1 MKKKSDHSL
10 AEEKAAHR
18 IAEQSL
24 QTSDEAR
31 VNLAWDLESIQASLT
46 ATANKLASKS
56 SALNTAVIQAHEMEI
71 KLKAAKEKLKATEEK
86 LKMLRKRRRAKDS
99 CWIWPTRH
107 FPRESSHLRR

>member
-1 MKKKSDHSL
+1 
-10 AEEKAAHR
+10 
-18 IAEQSL
+18 
-24 QTSDEAR
+24 
-31 VNLAWDLESIQASLT
+31 
-46 ATANKLASKS
+46 
-56 SALNTAVIQAHEMEI
+56 VIQAHEMEI